1 MLCLLHLLKEVEPTM
16 PNLRLHGRLPQ
27 PVWMTGQRPM
37 VLLVLP
43 HYGGQLLE
51 MFLMPLLS
59 GTQHMML
66 ELLQVVIL
74 YKLK

>member
-1 MLCLLHLLKEVEPTM
+1 
-16 PNLRLHGRLPQ
+16 
-27 PVWMTGQRPM
+27 MTGQRPM

>member
-16 PNLRLHGRLPQ
+16 PNLRFHGRLPQ

-51 MFLMPLLS
+51 MFLWPLTR
-59 GTQHMML
+59 GTQHMEM
-66 ELLQVVIL
+66 EMILQLVL
-74 YKLK
+74 T